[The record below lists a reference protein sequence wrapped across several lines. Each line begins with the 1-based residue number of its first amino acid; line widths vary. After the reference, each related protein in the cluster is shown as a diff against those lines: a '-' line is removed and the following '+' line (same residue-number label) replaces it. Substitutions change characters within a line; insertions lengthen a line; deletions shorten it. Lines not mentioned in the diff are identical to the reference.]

1 MSHNKNTP
9 ATLTTAKQ
17 DFLPAS
23 HSGYSVYISYKS
35 FDEFTDLYD
44 WRAKAYRVAELLGLP
59 IRMRAQAD
67 CTLEVS
73 LLEEA
78 GMAKLEHGMEIK
90 LYDQPIGTAPLPQSR
105 NAPEGFD
112 YAELRHAINR
122 ITCEISHH

>member
-23 HSGYSVYISYKS
+23 AAGYTVYISHKS
-35 FDEFTDLYD
+35 FDEFTDLYN
-44 WRAKAYRVAELLGLP
+44 WRAKAYRVAELLTLP

-78 GMAKLEHGMEIK
+78 GTAKLEHGMDIK
-90 LYDQPIGTAPLPQSR
+90 LYDQPIGTAPLPQR
-105 NAPEGFD
+105 QNVPEGFD

-122 ITCEISHH
+122 ITYRLSK